1 MAKLRANRVVL
12 HNPASRSSNWKRKVK
27 QSRNQSSVMISSTVG
42 GHQHKFGGPNQCV
55 RENLLS
61 KDFVNIH
68 TPKLLAGSSEGGSAV
83 FRLEYQGQPACLAQS
98 PQLHKQMTI
107 CDLLYWKQYPFKPLK
122 FLEKTLRLT
131 FEEGVQILKEAGVEI
146 DPLGDLNTES
156 QRKLGQLVLEK

>member
-27 QSRNQSSVMISSTVG
+27 QSLNQSSVMISSTVG
-42 GHQHKFGGPNQCV
+42 GHQHKFGGPNQFSEKICYP
-55 RENLLS
+55 RILLIS
-61 KDFVNIH
+61 THRNSWPVVVK
-68 TPKLLAGSSEGGSAV
+68 E
-83 FRLEYQGQPACLAQS
+83 
-98 PQLHKQMTI
+98 
-107 CDLLYWKQYPFKPLK
+107 

-156 QRKLGQLVLEK
+156 QRKLDQLVLEK